1 MFKRIPKPAPRLRA
15 VALGLLILSAAG
27 LAQTPAQTPEKAEN
41 KGLLG
46 PWKATA
52 ELGFVLTSGNS
63 STSTFS
69 LATTFKR
76 AWEKDALTVKAY
88 VLTSHTSTVTRTA
101 QGTET
106 DYTVTEDKTSR
117 LVAENFAL
125 SGQYD
130 HRLSEKV
137 VLQSSLGWDRNRF
150 AGLAGRVILT
160 AGTGYAWVETKRT
173 VFKTDGGFTYTW
185 RQYYDQDAT
194 SFLGF
199 RAVAKFEQKILES
212 SGFASEFIF
221 DDNLK
226 KTVDWR
232 YDWTNSVTASIS
244 KALLLKASLRL
255 VYSNV
260 PADESVPLFDLL
272 GNPTGL
278 TVPVPLKKLDSY
290 FTTSFVFNF

>member
-1 MFKRIPKPAPRLRA
+1 MFKRILRSAPSAWA
-15 VALGLLILSAAG
+15 VALGLLVLSALG
-27 LAQTPAQTPEKAEN
+27 LAQTPEKAET

-52 ELGFVLTSGNS
+52 ELGYVLSSGNS

-69 LATTFKR
+69 LATTLKR

-88 VLTSHTSTVTRTA
+88 VLTSRATDITRTA

-106 DYTVTEDKTSR
+106 DFTVIEEKMSR
-117 LVAENFAL
+117 LVAENFAF
-125 SGQYD
+125 SGHYD
-130 HRLSEKV
+130 HRLSQKV
-137 VLQSSLGWDRNRF
+137 LLQSSLGWDSNRF
-150 AGLAGRVILT
+150 AGLAGRVVLT

-173 VFKTDGGFTYTW
+173 IFKTDGAFTYTW
-185 RQYYDQDAT
+185 RQYYDQDPT

-199 RAVAKFEQKILES
+199 RALAKFEQKILES
-212 SGFASEFIF
+212 SGFVSEFIF

-226 KTVDWR
+226 KMADWR
-232 YDWTNSVTASIS
+232 YDWTSAVTASIT
-244 KALLLKASLRL
+244 KTLLLKASLRL

-260 PADESVPLFDLL
+260 PADEAVALFDPL

-278 TVPVPLKKLDSY
+278 TVPVPLKHLDTY
-290 FTTSFVFNF
+290 ITTSFVVNF

>member
-1 MFKRIPKPAPRLRA
+1 MFKRKANPAPCVWA

-27 LAQTPAQTPEKAEN
+27 LAQAPEKVEE

-69 LATTFKR
+69 LATTVKR
-76 AWEKDALTVKAY
+76 EWAKDILTVKAY
-88 VLTSHTSTVTRTA
+88 ALTSHTAIITRTA

-106 DYTVTEDKTSR
+106 DYTLVVDKTSK

-130 HRLSEKV
+130 HRLSKKV
-137 VLQSSLGWDRNRF
+137 VLQTSLGWDRNRF

-160 AGTGYAWVETKRT
+160 AGAGYAWVETKRT
-173 VFKTDGGFTYTW
+173 IFKTDGGFTYTW
-185 RQYYDQDAT
+185 RQYFDQDPT

-199 RAVAKFEQKILES
+199 RAVAKFEQKILET
-212 SGFASEFIF
+212 SGFLSEFIF
-221 DDNLK
+221 DDNLRN
-226 KTVDWR
+226 TVDWR
-232 YDWTNSVTASIS
+232 YDWTNSLTASIA

-255 VYSNV
+255 VYSNL
-260 PADESVPLFDLL
+260 PADEAVPLFDPL
-272 GNPTGL
+272 GDPTGL

-290 FTTSFVFNF
+290 FTTSLVINF

>member
-1 MFKRIPKPAPRLRA
+1 MFTRMAKTMSCIWPM
-15 VALGLLILSAAG
+15 ALGLLVLATAG
-27 LAQTPAQTPEKAEN
+27 LAQDASQPPEKAEK

-69 LATTFKR
+69 LATTVKR
-76 AWEKDALTVKAY
+76 QWEKDLLTLKAY
-88 VLTSHTSTVTRTA
+88 ALTSHTTTITRTA

-106 DYTVTEDKTSR
+106 DYTLIVDKTSQ

-130 HRLSEKV
+130 HRLSQKV
-137 VLQSSLGWDRNRF
+137 VLQTSLGWDRNRF

-185 RQYYDQDAT
+185 RQYFDQDAT

-199 RAVAKFEQKILES
+199 RAVAKFEQKILET
-212 SGFASEFIF
+212 SGFLSEFIF

-226 KTVDWR
+226 EMADWR
-232 YDWTNSVTASIS
+232 YDWTNSLTAAIS
-244 KALLLKASLRL
+244 KSLLLKASLRL

-260 PADESVPLFDLL
+260 PADEAVPLIDPL

-290 FTTSFVFNF
+290 FTTSLVINF